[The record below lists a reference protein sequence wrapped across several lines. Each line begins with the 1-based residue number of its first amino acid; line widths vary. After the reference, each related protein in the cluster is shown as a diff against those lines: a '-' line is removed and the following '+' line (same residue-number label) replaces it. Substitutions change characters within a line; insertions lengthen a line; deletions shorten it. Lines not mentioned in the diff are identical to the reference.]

1 MSPLLVMLLQGVI
14 QEAPM
19 LVGQVIAILH
29 KQGKVTPEEI
39 AAFITSFDPGGGA
52 SFFTPKP

>member
-1 MSPLLVMLLQGVI
+1 MTPLLVALLQGI
-14 QEAPM
+14 IAEAPG

-29 KQGKVTPEEI
+29 KQGKVTAEEI
-39 AAFITSFDPGGGA
+39 ATFISSFDPGGGA